1 MAVVYKIY
9 MVFENESVE
18 GKYIPLLY
26 SADDVP
32 GSNAVLPSD
41 STTYTFPSGSGIEEK
56 EVYLLK
62 DVIVFGPFVNTTY
75 ASIWMNDQKTE
86 HIIVNAINTRET
98 VKRQFETIKL
108 YFKEG
113 TSIRLKLVYKKH
125 GSNCTH
131 YIGVGG

>member
-9 MVFENESVE
+9 MVFENTSIA

-41 STTYTFPSGSGIEEK
+41 STTYTFPAGSSVEEK

-62 DVIVFGPFVNTTY
+62 DVIVFGPFVGTTY

-113 TSIRLKLVYKKH
+113 TSIRLKL
-125 GSNCTH
+125 GA
-131 YIGVGG
+131 